1 MNSTGKLRH
10 VSHVICCIIKSLN
23 IIIMRNKEIQIM
35 TENEIMLLDTIKNHP
50 NPEQAMLIAVE
61 IILSFLNHPESTASK
76 SSAAVRESV

>member
-1 MNSTGKLRH
+1 
-10 VSHVICCIIKSLN
+10 
-23 IIIMRNKEIQIM
+23 M

-76 SSAAVRESV
+76 SSAAVWESV